1 MRITEQELSIFHDAV
16 VPALDNRIN
25 SLRDE
30 INRLSFIYDN
40 CDDWLTSYLSWEP
53 SSAASAT
60 EQSDKSG
67 KIDLSQFYIYRERD
81 LHIFGEVL
89 HGHRRGRLSKEK
101 AKQIYDTRKKNLGT
115 LLSLAQEYLD
125 GFANYEISHA
135 ITQFTI
141 YKHKDFNWK
150 GDENLAHPYRPELL
164 SPDKQAS
171 FLIRLY
177 RTDTGIAGSLLS
189 ILARMHGTPSII
201 QYVSDNDN
209 ACLAQLLSNADVLI
223 SEEIT
228 AWNESLN
235 LADIKDIDDIL
246 AASGSIQK
254 DFFLMKF
261 VEPLDNL
268 WEGMQAISYK
278 EWPAIGNGDRA
289 GNFRPSQEN
298 SHPNEYQ
305 EPDPKDAEERKQ
317 YFVGLKDDLKNSNL
331 LDQIV
336 DALCA
341 RGDDE
346 KGIDCIDV
354 EDKAVLYYRFS
365 GNKKPKELKKV
376 KWHTKKS
383 DRPGDNKKVRHPSEL
398 YYLLYHMYKQGVSD
412 VQERVNEFF
421 AFEDDETSE
430 LVKSAFKDQ
439 AEKKKSGI
447 GTKGQSAPQSFQA
460 TMNSICPMVF
470 PIKNKKK

>member
-1 MRITEQELSIFHDAV
+1 MNTRNIEQEISDFQAV
-16 VPALDNRIN
+16 IEAALDTRT
-25 SLRDE
+25 SCLRDE
-30 INRLSFIYDN
+30 IIRLTLIRDN
-40 CDDWLTSYLSWEP
+40 CDEWLTRYLSWAPSHNEP
-53 SSAASAT
+53 SIGSST
-60 EQSDKSG
+60 ESG
-67 KIDLSQFYIYRERD
+67 KIDLSHLDKNRELDIYV
-81 LHIFGEVL
+81 FGEKMTS
-89 HGHRRGRLSKEK
+89 RRRARIMSKEQTRELYPHRK
-101 AKQIYDTRKKNLGT
+101 ESLVILINLAKKYLSGFERYEKEHT
-115 LLSLAQEYLD
+115 L
-125 GFANYEISHA
+125 
-135 ITQFTI
+135 TQYSI
-141 YKHKDFNWK
+141 YKHKDYN
-150 GDENLAHPYRPELL
+150 GNRDVNIAHPYRPDLLPPDEQANFLLQLSNTDKRLARYLL
-164 SPDKQAS
+164 S
-171 FLIRLY
+171 
-177 RTDTGIAGSLLS
+177 LLTH
-189 ILARMHGTPSII
+189 INGTPLIT
-201 QYVSDNDN
+201 QYVSNNDYERLEQ
-209 ACLAQLLSNADVLI
+209 ALSYSNVEI

-228 AWNESLN
+228 AWCESLN
-235 LADIKDIDDIL
+235 VADIKEVDGLL
-246 AASGSIQK
+246 AASCSVQK

-278 EWPAIGNGDRA
+278 EWPAIGNGARS

-305 EPDPKDAEERKQ
+305 EPDPEDTEERKQ
-317 YFVGLKDDLKNSNL
+317 YFVGLKENLKDSYI
-331 LDQIV
+331 LDKIV
-336 DALCA
+336 DALC
-341 RGDDE
+341 E
-346 KGIDCIDV
+346 KDIDCINA

-460 TMNSICPMVF
+460 TMNSICSMVF

>member
-40 CDDWLTSYLSWEP
+40 CDDWLASYLSWEP

-67 KIDLSQFYIYRERD
+67 KIDLSQFYIYRECD

-177 RTDTGIAGSLLS
+177 STDTGIAGSLLS
-189 ILARMHGTPSII
+189 VLARMNDAPSIM

-209 ACLAQLLSNADVLI
+209 ARLIQLLSNADVLI

-235 LADIKDIDDIL
+235 LADIKDMDDIL
-246 AASGSIQK
+246 AASCSVQK

-289 GNFRPSQEN
+289 GKSRPSQKN
-298 SHPNEYQ
+298 SLPNDYQ
-305 EPDPKDAEERKQ
+305 EPEEAERGQ
-317 YFVGLKDDLKNSNL
+317 YFLKLKEALKDSNL
-331 LDQIV
+331 LNRIV
-336 DALCA
+336 DALCK
-341 RGDDE
+341 
-346 KGIDCIDV
+346 KGIDCINT
-354 EDKAVLYYRFS
+354 EDKAVLYYRLS
-365 GNKKPKELKKV
+365 GNKKPKELPKV
-376 KWHTKKS
+376 KWHTKSSLK
-383 DRPGDNKKVRHPSEL
+383 PGEKEKARHPNEL
-398 YYLLYHMYKQGVSD
+398 YYLLSNMYEQGVSD
-412 VQERVNEFF
+412 VQKRVDDFF
-421 AFEDDETSE
+421 QFDKETAK
-430 LVKSAFKDQ
+430 LVLSAFNDQ
-439 AEKKKSGI
+439 ATKSKSGI
-447 GTKGQSAPQSFQA
+447 GTKGQSAPPFFQA
-460 TMNSICPMVF
+460 TMNSICPTVF
-470 PIKNKKK
+470 PIKNKK